1 MVEAFLWG
9 LVAASS
15 LLIGALI
22 AIVRPPGTRLLG
34 FVMGFGAGVL
44 LSAVAYELVDDAIDS
59 EGGQLRWTT
68 LGLFCGALV
77 FTFGDKLIE
86 RFGYGD
92 RKDIDGAPPSGG
104 GLAIV
109 LGAMLDGVPESAV
122 LGLTILETGEIGL
135 SMLVAV
141 FVSNLPEGIAATT
154 GLRNGGWST
163 IRLVGLWV
171 AVAVVSALAAAGGY
185 ALLDGASGTTIAFL
199 LAFAAGAILTM
210 LATSMMPEA
219 YEHGG
224 RDVGIVTV
232 LGFAVAVFVNAFA
245 A

>member
-1 MVEAFLWG
+1 MLDAFMWG
-9 LVAASS
+9 LAGASS
-15 LLIGALI
+15 LVLGAVI
-22 AIVRPPGTRLLG
+22 ALVRAPGTRTLG

-44 LSAVAYELVDDAIDS
+44 LSAVAYELVDDAIAT
-59 EGGQLRWTT
+59 EGGLRWTT
-68 LGLFCGALV
+68 LGLFGGALV

-86 RFGYGD
+86 RFGYGN
-92 RKDIDGAPPSGG
+92 RKDIGGAPPSGS

-109 LGAMLDGVPESAV
+109 LGAMLDGIPESAV
-122 LGLTILETGEIGL
+122 LGLTLLQTGDIGV

-141 FVSNLPEGIAATT
+141 VISNLPEGIAATT
-154 GLRNGGWST
+154 GLRNGGWT
-163 IRLVGLWV
+163 TTRVMALWGVV
-171 AVAVVSALAAAGGY
+171 AITSAIAAGLGY
-185 ALLDGASGTTIAFL
+185 ALLDGASDTTIAFI

-232 LGFAVAVFVNAFA
+232 FGFAVAVLVNALA
-245 A
+245 G